1 MKQAVHKLVK
11 EWDQRLHLSGDHYWK
26 IDGITDP
33 QAFFSHLPKIFPHGM
48 TLLFEGLEIG
58 ASAKAFYEEFPALYR
73 KNVAC
78 DGIDPVPDSHH
89 VAFGPTF
96 TERLCQL
103 IASQGMAAAF
113 YHFKGY
119 SEQEIV
125 FTFHDAFEDELVIST
140 SVPESA
146 VQEFANALGQVAIL
160 TPFSINLRDQ
170 LGRMDRALNPPWWRR
185 VLKYLKPNP

>member
-11 EWDQRLHLSGDHYWK
+11 EWDQRLQLQGDHYWK

-33 QAFFSHLPKIFPHGM
+33 TAFFTHLPKIFPCGM
-48 TLLFEGLEIG
+48 TLLFEGLEIS
-58 ASAKAFYEEFPALYR
+58 ASAKALYEEFPALYQ

-78 DGIDPVPDSHH
+78 DGIDPAPDSYH
-89 VAFGPTF
+89 VAFSPAF
-96 TERLCQL
+96 AERLCRL
-103 IASQGMAAAF
+103 ITSQGMAAAF

-140 SVPESA
+140 SVPEA
-146 VQEFANALGQVAIL
+146 GVHEFARALGRMTIP
-160 TPFSINLRDQ
+160 TPLSINSREQ
-170 LGRMDRALNPPWWRR
+170 MERMDRALNRPWWRR
-185 VLKYLKPNP
+185 VLKHLKPNA

>member
-1 MKQAVHKLVK
+1 
-11 EWDQRLHLSGDHYWK
+11 
-26 IDGITDP
+26 
-33 QAFFSHLPKIFPHGM
+33 M

-78 DGIDPVPDSHH
+78 DGIDPVPDSYH
-89 VAFGPTF
+89 VAFSPTA

-103 IASQGMAAAF
+103 IASQGMTAVF

-125 FTFHDAFEDELVIST
+125 FTFHDAFEDQLVISIN
-140 SVPESA
+140 VPEAA
-146 VQEFANALGQVAIL
+146 VQEFARALGQVPTL
-160 TPFSINLRDQ
+160 TPFNINFREQ
-170 LGRMDRALNPPWWRR
+170 MERMDRALNPPWWRR
-185 VLKYLKPNP
+185 VLKYFKLIT